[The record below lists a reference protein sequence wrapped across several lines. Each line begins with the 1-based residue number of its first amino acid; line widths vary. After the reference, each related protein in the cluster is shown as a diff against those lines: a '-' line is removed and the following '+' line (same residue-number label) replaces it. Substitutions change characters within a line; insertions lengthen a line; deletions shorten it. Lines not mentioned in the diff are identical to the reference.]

1 MNNIFRGILIF
12 VIIFIVIITLIAWA
26 DDDNKRKC

>member
-1 MNNIFRGILIF
+1 MNITRGILIF